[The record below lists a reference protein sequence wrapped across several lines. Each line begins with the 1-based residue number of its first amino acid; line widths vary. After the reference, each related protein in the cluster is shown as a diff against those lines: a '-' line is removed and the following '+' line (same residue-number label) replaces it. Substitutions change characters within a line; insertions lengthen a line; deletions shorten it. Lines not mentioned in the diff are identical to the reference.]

1 MFKKHLE
8 ISRILNRNGVV
19 KALAHLRE
27 FQDDGAAMKKLFDEV
42 TARAEGSRLE
52 QDLQKLQRLLPVVK
66 EAAPLCM

>member
-42 TARAEGSRLE
+42 ARAEGSRLE

-66 EAAPLCM
+66 EAAPLCL